1 MNTCIFLIYNVK
13 VSLTTNNSEFE
24 KFVQAT
30 LQNYGIQTQQDH
42 KFQIDVCID
51 FNKPSQIKKSKFR
64 VGNGVFLDETDK
76 KIAVQHKLF
85 LGEFTKKGD
94 TILKIRG
101 EVKTTIKNTV
111 KHLIKS
117 AAISNY
123 SYKEM
128 LFHQLYRELVL
139 MPVFWILRHKF
150 EKYLMHAS
158 AVSNGKETLVFL
170 GNDGVGKTTVALKLL
185 QKEGTSFFGD
195 NFLLYDSHNIHAFV
209 DTLRVNK
216 KDSKAIKAYEASS
229 VFKKVYEGKAR
240 THYNFSKDHISGSAT
255 PTHFFVLKQSSKNTK
270 TAITKDQFI
279 NYTLAINDYV
289 KEFDKYS
296 YASNLIFLYDIHFN
310 VEQQETDFLSKL
322 ISDKACALLSLS
334 KDEDVFDLFNKAN

>member
-1 MNTCIFLIYNVK
+1 M
-13 VSLTTNNSEFE
+13 
-24 KFVQAT
+24 
-30 LQNYGIQTQQDH
+30 
-42 KFQIDVCID
+42 
-51 FNKPSQIKKSKFR
+51 
-64 VGNGVFLDETDK
+64 DETDK

-128 LFHQLYRELVL
+128 LFHQFYRELVL

-185 QKEGTSFFGD
+185 QK
-195 NFLLYDSHNIHAFV
+195 N
-209 DTLRVNK
+209 R
-216 KDSKAIKAYEASS
+216 KAA
-229 VFKKVYEGKAR
+229 
-240 THYNFSKDHISGSAT
+240 
-255 PTHFFVLKQSSKNTK
+255 
-270 TAITKDQFI
+270 
-279 NYTLAINDYV
+279 
-289 KEFDKYS
+289 
-296 YASNLIFLYDIHFN
+296 
-310 VEQQETDFLSKL
+310 
-322 ISDKACALLSLS
+322 
-334 KDEDVFDLFNKAN
+334 